1 MLKNFNSKTIGVFGR
16 DFEETVKSFCEA
28 MLPEKVAQEF
38 IRQNVPATSA
48 QENTEEVV
56 STTSPMPELPTEPV
70 EADELPLISAD
81 DLSDIEAE
89 ENEVQ
94 NISTEESTSK
104 LDSASEYDEPQVR
117 RSNSTI
123 AVPPGATN

>member
-1 MLKNFNSKTIGVFGR
+1 
-16 DFEETVKSFCEA
+16 

-56 STTSPMPELPTEPV
+56 PTTSPMPELPTEPV
-70 EADELPLISAD
+70 EADELPPISAD

-104 LDSASEYDEPQVR
+104 LDSVSEYDEPQVR

-123 AVPPGATN
+123 AGSTGSHD